1 MIQNIVYSNL
11 DMHDSAVFAKD
22 SGITLITKVSM
33 LNGSMYVSEL
43 LIVWTKHYP
52 SLIRVKVSVSS

>member
-1 MIQNIVYSNL
+1 
-11 DMHDSAVFAKD
+11 MHDSAVFAKD